1 MSASLPAHMKINLE
15 SSTVLIVDENQMSQE
30 ILASVFYGFGTK
42 ERLRTDDIEE
52 AKRLIV
58 SLPIDLLVLDAGF
71 ANEASFDFMHWLRQ
85 LCPDPQCFVPTIIVA
100 GHSTRATIKRARDS
114 GAHFVVAKPITAGVL
129 LNRLAWIAHEKRPF
143 VKHEIYA
150 GPDRRWRNAGVP
162 PGTAGR
168 RAGDLSAE
176 VGDPQDSN
184 MSQDQL
190 DALFRPQKVAI

>member
-15 SSTVLIVDENQMSQE
+15 SSTILIIDENQMSQE
-30 ILASVFYGFGTK
+30 ILASVFYGFGAK
-42 ERLRTDDIEE
+42 ERLRTDDLEE
-52 AKRLIV
+52 AKRIIAGQPV
-58 SLPIDLLVLDAGF
+58 DLLVIDAGF
-71 ANEASFDFMHWLRQ
+71 PNDRSFKFMDWLRRD
-85 LCPDPQCFVPTIIVA
+85 CPEPACFVPAIIVA
-100 GHSTRATIKRARDS
+100 GHSTRATIKRARDCGS
-114 GAHFVVAKPITAGVL
+114 HFVVAKPITAGVL

-162 PGTAGR
+162 PGTTGR

-176 VGDPQDSN
+176 VGEAQESN

-190 DALFRPQKVAI
+190 DNLFKPQKISI

>member
-1 MSASLPAHMKINLE
+1 MTANLPGHMKINLE

-30 ILASVFYGFGTK
+30 ILASVFYGFGTR
-42 ERLRTDDIEE
+42 ERLRTADIAE
-52 AKRLIV
+52 AKRLILTSV
-58 SLPIDLLVLDAGF
+58 IDLLVLDIGSEGD
-71 ANEASFDFMHWLRQ
+71 EAFDFMHWLR
-85 LCPDPQCFVPTIIVA
+85 LECPEPQCFVPTIIIA

-143 VKHEIYA
+143 VKHDIYA

-162 PGTAGR
+162 PGSAGR

-176 VGDPQDSN
+176 VGDAQEPN
-184 MSQDQL
+184 MSQDAL
-190 DALFRPQKVAI
+190 DALFKPQKISI